1 MFLLDTFSGQSRMA
15 YTGCGVST
23 ICGEEDAMAGQRT
36 PTLFQD
42 LGTVAR
48 LYGTVFWMFG
58 QRVKRGPDW
67 EEKLTEE
74 ALGAYAPGRTY
85 EPDPALQRHN

>member
-1 MFLLDTFSGQSRMA
+1 MA

-48 LYGTVFWMFG
+48 LYGTVFWMFS
-58 QRVKRGPDW
+58 QRVKYGPDW
-67 EEKLTEE
+67 EDRVTAD
-74 ALGAYAPGRTY
+74 ALRDYTPGQTY
-85 EPDPALQRHN
+85 EPEPALRHN